1 MSDALVLRILDEPNL
16 VAAVQG
22 LPPRA
27 LGRLVDRL
35 GLEDSGELIAMATTE
50 QVEQLLDEDLWEHG
64 ELDAAR
70 FVVWLEVMLEGGEAF
85 TAKRL
90 AALDEDL
97 LTLALHKLLWVIDL
111 DDLVRLVDRRA
122 EKALGNCLCE
132 ELGHFQLISRRPDGW
147 DAVLTALLALD
158 RDDSELLERVLER
171 CARMSSGAIEN
182 SGGLYEALTDEQ
194 TLEVDAAAN
203 RDDRRATLGYV
214 APDDARAFLKSARL
228 ERDHVT
234 QQYLAAQT
242 GRPLPPAPAPASQR
256 LLRLLGDDE
265 RAPVRKLLEAKGTT
279 LPRFVVALRALRE
292 KPALFAQR
300 MAEVSFLAN
309 VLMSAGLR
317 EGRKLRP
324 LEAVEEVIAACSLGL
339 ERDGGSLER
348 RGADYFFKVGR
359 LTASR
364 R

>member
-22 LPPRA
+22 LPARA
-27 LGRLVDRL
+27 LGKLVDRL

-97 LTLALHKLLWVIDL
+97 LTLALHKLLWVVDL
-111 DDLVRLVDRRA
+111 DDLMRLVDRRA
-122 EKALGNCLCE
+122 EKVLGNCLCE
-132 ELGHFQLISRRPDGW
+132 ELGHFQLISRRTEGW
-147 DAVLTALLALD
+147 DAVLAALLALD
-158 RDDSELLERVLER
+158 RDDPQLLERLLER
-171 CARMSSGAIEN
+171 CARLSSSAIEDH
-182 SGGLYEALTDEQ
+182 GGLYEMLTEEQ
-194 TLEVDAAAN
+194 SLEVDAAGN
-203 RDDRRATLGYV
+203 RDDRRAALGYV
-214 APDDARAFLKSARL
+214 APDDARAFLNSRRL

-234 QQYLAAQT
+234 AQYLAAQA
-242 GRPLPPAPAPASQR
+242 GRPLPSTPAPASRR

-265 RAPVRKLLEAKGTT
+265 RAPVRKLLEAKGAA

-292 KPALFAQR
+292 KPALFAAR
-300 MAEVSFLAN
+300 LHEVSFLAN
-309 VLMSAGLR
+309 VLMAAGTR

-324 LEAVEEVIAACSLGL
+324 LEAVEEVIAACSAGL
-339 ERDGGSLER
+339 ARDGGSLEEH
-348 RGADYFFKVGR
+348 GADYFFKVGR
-359 LTASR
+359 HSR
-364 R
+364 